1 LSKALMIAATFV
13 IIVLVAIV
21 AYMSGRIQQ
30 LGAPVSSQADAPA
43 AAPVTA
49 APAAASEP
57 PAAASAATPTSAA
70 PGPTPPPPVNT
81 TAAPTR
87 PPAPAPVTAAAED
100 GRANAAKEEAAA
112 AAEIED
118 VRGQLAAGQNGQ
130 AIVAL
135 NSFIERNPAHR
146 LTPDAYML
154 LGQAYESSKRDDEAI
169 RAYASLVE
177 RFTTSPRAAEA
188 LVRQAQRVMA
198 SRRPQREQAARQL
211 YAQVADQY
219 PKSDW
224 APRALVAR
232 AEIEE
237 RMRERVTDQAV
248 GANVPLVFPTYR
260 ALAERYPAF
269 SENALWKMSEILE
282 DLNRYPLQ
290 AQALDDLTARF
301 PETKHDAA
309 WKLGEIRER
318 RLKDRAGAIEAYSR
332 VPSSSPKYR
341 DAQRKVQELSR

>member
-1 LSKALMIAATFV
+1 M
-13 IIVLVAIV
+13 
-21 AYMSGRIQQ
+21 
-30 LGAPVSSQADAPA
+30 
-43 AAPVTA
+43 
-49 APAAASEP
+49 
-57 PAAASAATPTSAA
+57 
-70 PGPTPPPPVNT
+70 
-81 TAAPTR
+81 
-87 PPAPAPVTAAAED
+87 
-100 GRANAAKEEAAA
+100 AKEEAAA

-118 VRGQLAAGQNGQ
+118 VRGQLAAGQYGQ

-146 LTPDAYML
+146 LTPEAYML
-154 LGQAYESSKRDDEAI
+154 LGQAYESSKRDDEAV

-188 LVRQAQRVMA
+188 LFRQAQRVMA
-198 SRRPQREQAARQL
+198 SRQPQREQAARQM

-237 RMRERVTDQAV
+237 RMRERVMDQAV
-248 GANVPLVFPTYR
+248 GAYVPFVFPTYR

-290 AQALDDLTARF
+290 AEALADLTTRF

-318 RLKDRAGAIEAYSR
+318 RLKDRAGAVEAYSR
-332 VPSSSPKYR
+332 VPSTSPKYR